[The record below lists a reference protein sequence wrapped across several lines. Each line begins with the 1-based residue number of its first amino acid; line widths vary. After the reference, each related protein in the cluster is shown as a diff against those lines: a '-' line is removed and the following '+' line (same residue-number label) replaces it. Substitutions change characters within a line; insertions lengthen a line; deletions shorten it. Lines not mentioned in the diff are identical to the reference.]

1 MKCLV
6 VILLFVCS
14 VLNIKADDV
23 YKIYPFS
30 QKIEVDG
37 KAKEQIWNQLP
48 FSDYFVPTNGNSP
61 LKCSTRFKLYS
72 DKESIFVL
80 IEFKGQKL
88 SEINGN
94 DAKSPKDKQKLL
106 KDNITLFIA
115 PRPEIDDHY
124 KVAIDFTG
132 LIEDCFLPEKAGHG
146 YPYTVS
152 VDCEWDSKIKCAVN
166 TEKDYILMELEI
178 PVEPLA
184 LQKNLFNGF
193 GFNIIRNASIVD
205 GKKAI
210 NENSSWSH
218 VNGDIWDTK
227 KFGLLQGMLYKEP
240 QNFTDE
246 DFKNLDQMTNGMT
259 ALLKSLDIYYKATIS
274 YKDLIPEGTEVNGDI
289 SNFDH
294 VPVPQYSVKADGYYR
309 FYNALKYQPYKD
321 LGNHIVN
328 KLYRL
333 YQETK
338 DANGKSFILWNN
350 LMDKDG
356 KVYGYGSGHK
366 MIYFAP
372 GTVPYNQSQNKFSIK
387 DVVFQDALG
396 QGFLDLSEIKETLD
410 PEIQSKL
417 VEMLNGT
424 LEFLHQS
431 YVLVK
436 RNDEY
441 FWRIDAFA
449 PYEPKSFEG
458 KLDKQDWSYLGQDI
472 VLMYMALQNFDSEK
486 AKAFTDSLIEFSKFY
501 ISSRLNLSKEQ
512 GAHQPHNIYKL
523 DHRMLSLA
531 KFAKEKSLHQF
542 DFLDAWLMKELPK
555 VYEML
560 PKVEYSENG
569 ATNHSWSTQAMLEIY
584 RLLGLKK
591 QCLKFWELAFDNN
604 MKRIGI
610 FSGHRILP
618 MNFSSYPLYFDYAK
632 KSFDSGIFDENKLKI
647 VFQKMF
653 LIYGNPNL
661 LRNNLKYSLDLTPN
675 QKNKPMWGNAPY
687 DSYVEGVL
695 PEGIYENGSAQ
706 AFYSI
711 YGANSANEFFKT
723 GEEHSRFEYSYRYY
737 QYTAP
742 FQYHS
747 DRYSYGKAESYS
759 LLKMSSDKLKDVIE
773 KEDEKFY
780 TIEVETPNLPTGMP
794 VFGHLDISDILF
806 KGFSAD
812 QPTDLKVFKVTCN
825 NLSLP
830 YREYQVFEYDDI
842 LRSQKDKA
850 KLVFGLWNTGANQ
863 KAKIEISFKKKQF
876 KQYFT
881 LGEAK

>member
-1 MKCLV
+1 LKYLIG
-6 VILLFVCS
+6 ILLTVLS
-14 VLNIKADDV
+14 VSTLLGDDV
-23 YKIYPFS
+23 YRIYPFS
-30 QKIEVDG
+30 HKVQIDG
-37 KAKEQIWNQLP
+37 KAKEQIWSQLP
-48 FSDYFVPTNGNSP
+48 FSEFFVPTNGNSP
-61 LKCSTRFKLYS
+61 LKCSTQFKLYS

-88 SEINGN
+88 SEINSN
-94 DAKSPKDKQKLL
+94 SSKTPKDKQKLL

-124 KVAIDFTG
+124 KISIDFAG
-132 LIEDCFLPEKAGHG
+132 FIEDCFLPEKAGHG
-146 YPYTVS
+146 YPYTVRA
-152 VDCEWDSKIKCAVN
+152 DCDWDSKIKCAVN
-166 TEKDYILMELEI
+166 TEKDSIFMELEI
-178 PVEPLA
+178 PIEPLA

-205 GKKAI
+205 GKKTI
-210 NENSSWSH
+210 NESSSWSH

-227 KFGLLQGMLYKEP
+227 KFGLLQGMLFKEP
-240 QNFTDE
+240 QDFTKD
-246 DFKNLDQMTNGMT
+246 DFQNLDQMTNGMT

-294 VPVPQYSVKADGYYR
+294 VPVPQYPVKADGYYR

-372 GTVPYNQSQNKFSIK
+372 GTVPYNQSKNKFNIK

-417 VEMLNGT
+417 IEMLNGT
-424 LEFLHQS
+424 LEFLHQP

-441 FWRIDAFA
+441 FWRIDSFA
-449 PYEPKSFEG
+449 PYEPKPFEG
-458 KLDKQDWSYLGQDI
+458 KLNKQDWSYLGQDI

-486 AKAFTDSLIEFSKFY
+486 AKIYSDSMVEFSKFY
-501 ISSRLNLSKEQ
+501 ISGRLNLSKEQ

-531 KFAKEKSLHQF
+531 KFAKEKSLSQF
-542 DFLDAWLMKELPK
+542 DFLDSWLMKELPK
-555 VYEML
+555 IYEVL
-560 PKVEYSENG
+560 PKIEYSENG
-569 ATNHSWSTQAMLEIY
+569 ATNHSWSTQAMLEVY

-591 QCLKFWELAFDNN
+591 QCQKFWELTFDNN

-610 FSGHRILP
+610 FSEHRILP
-618 MNFSSYPLYFDYAK
+618 MNFSSYPLYFDYSK
-632 KSFDSGIFDENKLKI
+632 KSFDSGILDENKFKI

-653 LIYGNPNL
+653 LIYGNPSL
-661 LRNNLKYSLDLTPN
+661 LRNNLSYALDLTPN
-675 QKNKPMWGNAPY
+675 LKNKPMWGNAPY
-687 DSYVEGVL
+687 DSYIEGVL
-695 PEGIYENGSAQ
+695 PEGIYANGSAQ
-706 AFYSI
+706 AFYTI
-711 YGANSANEFFKT
+711 YNMYNSKEDF
-723 GEEHSRFEYSYRYY
+723 SRYAYFYRYY

-747 DRYSYGKAESYS
+747 DRYSYGKAESYA
-759 LLKMSSDKLKDVIE
+759 LIKMPSDQLGNLVDKG
-773 KEDEKFY
+773 DEKTY
-780 TIEVETPNLPTGMP
+780 SIEVETPNLPEGMP
-794 VFGHLDISDILF
+794 IFGHLDISSIMY
-806 KGFSAD
+806 KGFSAKT
-812 QPTDLKVFKVTCN
+812 PSELKPLKIQCNGQALPFK
-825 NLSLP
+825 
-830 YREYQVFEYDDI
+830 EYQVFEYDDI
-842 LRSQKDKA
+842 FRSEIDKA
-850 KLVFGLWNTGANQ
+850 KLVFGLWNTGPN
-863 KAKIEISFKKKQF
+863 KKVKVEVVFKKKQL
-876 KQYFT
+876 KQYFS
-881 LGEAK
+881 LSKDK